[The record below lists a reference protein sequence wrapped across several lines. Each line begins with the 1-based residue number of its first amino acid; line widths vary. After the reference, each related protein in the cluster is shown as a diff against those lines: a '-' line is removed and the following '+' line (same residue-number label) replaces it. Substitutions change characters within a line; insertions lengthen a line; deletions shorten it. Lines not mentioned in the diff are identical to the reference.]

1 MINPASF
8 DDSNLTTTG
17 TNCDNVGSCTV
28 PSKLIDGEF
37 GPMDSLIYG
46 QLGQFFA
53 FNQNSSRLSF
63 TIGKNVSK
71 VVVYFFNSP
80 ADAIGLPLIK
90 VIKPSV
96 NQPVPYFF
104 SDNDDL
110 TQTDSQL
117 RTVALQLSQKLL
129 SVQLDFIFPNNS
141 RIDWFLVSEV
151 QFYNGKKISV
161 FIVIFVLTGT
171 PISPPMEDIIFKD
184 GNYSVV
190 TLGPDNIQSSIGL
203 NCTVINNGSFEWEW
217 EHEKDASTQYLL
229 EVFIEDTTR
238 TSILNIDQLSHSNE
252 GNYTCTANSTGG
264 SSSLKRVNLNLA
276 SKS

>member
-1 MINPASF
+1 MNNPAPF
-8 DDSNLTTTG
+8 NGSNLTTTG
-17 TNCDNVGSCTV
+17 ANCFMAQVGQTTECRAS
-28 PSKLIDGEF
+28 SKLIDGEF
-37 GPMDSLIYG
+37 GPMDSLTG
-46 QLGQFFA
+46 QLGRFFA
-53 FNQNSSRLSF
+53 FNQNDSRLNF
-63 TIGKNVSK
+63 NIGKNVSK

-90 VIKPSV
+90 VIG
-96 NQPVPYFF
+96 NRPVPYFF

-129 SVQLDFIFPNNS
+129 SVQLDFTFPSNS

-161 FIVIFVLTGT
+161 FNVIFVLTGT
-171 PISPPMEDIIFKD
+171 PISAPMEGIIFKD

-190 TLGPDNIQSSIGL
+190 TLGPDNIQSSISL
-203 NCTVINNGSFEWEW
+203 NCTVINNGSFEWQW
-217 EHEKDASTQYLL
+217 EHNGVPVTDQ
-229 EVFIEDTTR
+229 VFIEDATR

-252 GNYTCTANSTGG
+252 GNYTCTADSTGG
-264 SSSLKRVNLNLA
+264 SSSQKRVNFNLA